1 MHEMS
6 IAQSLL
12 DIVLEESRKHDLAS
26 VRVVRLQIGAMAG
39 VVPEAL
45 TFCFE
50 LLTRDTL
57 ASGALLEIE
66 TTAVV
71 ARCSGCERLVPVEDR
86 VFLCSHCGDPLL
98 ELVSGRELSIMSIE
112 GDTGNDHGSD

>member
-57 ASGALLEIE
+57 ASHRGLFWRSRPPPSSLDAPAVRGSSRWKTGSFCVPIAEI
-66 TTAVV
+66 
-71 ARCSGCERLVPVEDR
+71 
-86 VFLCSHCGDPLL
+86 LCW
-98 ELVSGRELSIMSIE
+98 
-112 GDTGNDHGSD
+112 NW